1 MTKTIT
7 YKAED
12 IFQNIECDEKN
23 VLMTIPPEVAERAG
37 FEPGDVLKIEILED
51 GALSITKK
59 ENNGEEQ

>member
-12 IFQNIECDEKN
+12 IFQNIEGDEKN